1 MSFVDK
7 MIFTL
12 DEQNQGLKYIGQ
24 ELEDIKINVQT
35 ILNGKIDG
43 FDSIFN
49 LDIDSLNIATTS
61 FEFCSYIA
69 KQIHFLISKHE
80 KRIIIKNINYDDS
93 LKPIKMVFM
102 IYGHHYLNVN
112 HQIIIK
118 INLMNNRY
126 CEVI

>member
-12 DEQNQGLKYIGQ
+12 DEQNQGLKYISQ

-102 IYGHHYLNVN
+102 IYGHHHLNVN